1 MAGFFI
7 SKTAVH
13 AEQTET
19 INRDQKFWIPTKL
32 RANGVIQKFLLTF
45 TPVKSNINTHKW
57 HIVTWLHTKSERR
70 LIVKEDEMLSKAECL
85 EIINYSLLLT
95 GWNVLKM
102 KLKDIWSHKL
112 LYSNTH
118 YGGTNTGTHPSFIS
132 CKWQFVWLLKH
143 KVLHSLLPSATY
155 I

>member
-45 TPVKSNINTHKW
+45 TPVESNINTHKW
-57 HIVTWLHTKSERR
+57 HIVMWLHTKSERR
-70 LIVKEDEMLSKAECL
+70 LIVKEDEMLSKA
-85 EIINYSLLLT
+85 NA
-95 GWNVLKM
+95 WK
-102 KLKDIWSHKL
+102 
-112 LYSNTH
+112 
-118 YGGTNTGTHPSFIS
+118 
-132 CKWQFVWLLKH
+132 
-143 KVLHSLLPSATY
+143 
-155 I
+155 